1 MRQPS
6 TKRYR
11 QRNAK
16 ACKSASLQHV
26 PGQPTELFNVSHGSL
41 SVYLGQVAFQC
52 WPRSSC
58 SGYGIETSKAP
69 PLSHIQAQTKTMK
82 SKPTAPFSKASKS
95 FVEAPAVR
103 RKPLEQAAACP
114 WPTLHATLT
123 CPNMSDVAG
132 LKAQRKVFYT
142 RHQDIFQI

>member
-6 TKRYR
+6 TKRNR

-95 FVEAPAVR
+95 FVEAPASGASRSNKRQRV
-103 RKPLEQAAACP
+103 PGQHY
-114 WPTLHATLT
+114 TLHSHART
-123 CPNMSDVAG
+123 CPTWQA
-132 LKAQRKVFYT
+132 
-142 RHQDIFQI
+142 